1 MRKNEKARTSV
12 HGLAEGRG
20 FAKLCVEELL
30 KEPTTPLGVHH
41 DLGRHTSIELHTLS
55 HTHHAHTPQPTHMR
69 RSEQANVSQLPNKA
83 DVC

>member
-1 MRKNEKARTSV
+1 MSKNEKARASV

-30 KEPTTPLGVHH
+30 KEPTTPLDVHH

-55 HTHHAHTPQPTHMR
+55 HTHTMHIPRNLPT
-69 RSEQANVSQLPNKA
+69 
-83 DVC
+83 